1 MKLNRKSIT
10 SILSANLLSIPSDT
24 IFQLPEK
31 VLQFGTGILLRGLPD
46 YYIDKANKE
55 GIFNGRVVVVKSTKG
70 NTSEF
75 AEQDGLY
82 THCIKGME
90 NSVLKEEY
98 IINASI
104 SRVLSSETEWTEIL
118 ECAANESLQ
127 IIISNTTEVGITLV
141 ETDNIN
147 NEPPVSFPGKLLS
160 FLYRRYLEFKGTIES
175 GMVIVPTELIVD
187 NGTKLKSIVVELAKL
202 NKLEESFIEW
212 LHNANDFC
220 NSLVDRIVPG
230 SLPANDL
237 KELEQNFG
245 YADELAIMSEVY
257 SLWAIETQS
266 EKTKE
271 ILSFSLADKSCVI
284 TNDIN
289 KFREL
294 KLRLL
299 NGTHTFSCGLA
310 YLSNFDFVNESMHHE
325 GMKSFIHDLM
335 MQEIAPC
342 IISESITEEEA
353 RIFAESVINRFSNPY
368 IQHKWLSITMQY
380 TGKMKMRNVPLLLK
394 YYELKGHVPKFMAM
408 GFAAY
413 LLFLRV
419 TEKVDDQYY
428 GIRNGEPYLINDDAA
443 AYFYQLWQENDAS
456 QVAQKTL
463 ENKSLWGE
471 DLAALPGFVEVVTN
485 FLVPY
490 AGNNTIISWGR

>member
-1 MKLNRKSIT
+1 MKLNRKNIAG
-10 SILSANLLSIPSDT
+10 IPSADTFSIPSDA

-31 VLQFGTGILLRGLPD
+31 VLQFGTGVLLRGLPD

-70 NTSEF
+70 TTNDFTG
-75 AEQDGLY
+75 QDGLY
-82 THCIKGME
+82 THCIKGIE
-90 NSVLKEEY
+90 DSVLKEEY
-98 IINASI
+98 ILNASV
-104 SRVLSSETEWTEIL
+104 SRVLSSATEWEKIL
-118 ECAANESLQ
+118 DCAANEALQ

-141 ETDNIN
+141 ETDSIN
-147 NEPPVSFPGKLLS
+147 NEPPVSFPGKLLA
-160 FLYRRYLEFKGTIES
+160 FLYRRYQEFKGTIES
-175 GMVIVPTELIVD
+175 GMVIIPTELIVD

-202 NKLEESFIEW
+202 NKLDNAFIEW
-212 LHNANDFC
+212 LDNANDFC

-230 SLPANDL
+230 TLPGNDL
-237 KELEQNFG
+237 NELEQRFG
-245 YADELAIMSEVY
+245 YTDELAIMSEVY

-271 ILSFSLADKSCVI
+271 ILSFSQADKSCII

-289 KFREL
+289 KYREL

-310 YLSNFDFVNESMHHE
+310 YLSNFNYVNEAMLHE

-335 MQEIAPC
+335 MDEIAPC

-353 RIFAESVINRFSNPY
+353 RTFAESVISRFSNPY

-394 YYELKGHVPKFMAM
+394 YYDLKGHVPKFMAM

-413 LLFLRV
+413 LLFMKV
-419 TEKVDDQYY
+419 IEKVDDQYY
-428 GIRNGEPYLINDDAA
+428 GARNSEPYLIQDDAA
-443 AYFYQLWQENDAS
+443 AYFYQLWQENEAE
-456 QVAQKTL
+456 QVVQKALANT
-463 ENKSLWGE
+463 SLWGV
-471 DLAALPGFVEVVTN
+471 DLTTLPGFTETVTN

-490 AGNNTIISWGR
+490 AGDNTITSWGR

>member
-1 MKLNRKSIT
+1 MKLNRKNIAT
-10 SILSANLLSIPSDT
+10 IPSANTIAIPSDK

-31 VLQFGTGILLRGLPD
+31 VLQFGTGVLLRGLPD
-46 YYIDKANKE
+46 YYIDKANKQD
-55 GIFNGRVVVVKSTKG
+55 IFNGRIVVIKSTKG

-82 THCIKGME
+82 THCIKGLE
-90 NSVLKEEY
+90 NSILKEEC

-104 SRVLSSETEWTEIL
+104 SRVLSSATEWAEIL
-118 ECAANESLQ
+118 RCAANKDLS
-127 IIISNTTEVGITLV
+127 IIISNTTEVGITLI

-147 NEPPVSFPGKLLS
+147 NVPPISFPGKLLA
-160 FLYRRYLEFKGTIES
+160 FLYRRYKEFEGTIES
-175 GMVIVPTELIVD
+175 GMVIIPTELIVG
-187 NGTKLKSIVVELAKL
+187 NGTKLKNIVVELANL
-202 NKLEESFIEW
+202 NKLEDEFIEW
-212 LHNANDFC
+212 LNNANDFC

-230 SLPANDL
+230 ALPDNDL

-245 YADELAIMSEVY
+245 YTDDIAIMSEVY

-271 ILSFSLADKSCVI
+271 ILSFSQADKSCVV

-310 YLSNFDFVNESMHHE
+310 YLSNFDFVNDAMHHE

-335 MQEIAPC
+335 MEEIAPC
-342 IISESITEEEA
+342 IISGSITEEEA
-353 RIFAESVINRFSNPY
+353 HTFAASVISRFSNPY

-394 YYELKGHVPKFMAM
+394 YYELKGNVPKFMAM

-413 LLFLRV
+413 LLFLKV
-419 TEKVDDQYY
+419 TEEIDGQYY
-428 GIRNGEPYLINDDAA
+428 GLRNGELYLIQDDAA
-443 AYFYQLWQENDAS
+443 AYFYKLWNENAAD
-456 QVAQKTL
+456 QVAQKVLANT
-463 ENKSLWGE
+463 SLWGE
-471 DLAALPGFVEVVTN
+471 DLTTLPGFTETVTN

-490 AGNNTIISWGR
+490 AGNNTITSWGR